1 LFVLRSK
8 MAVVTKPEM
17 ATYYALRKTTFDIGL
32 TDRKYPRM
40 TPPIRRDESIGQISL
55 SRYQDC
61 VAEEL
66 QFLALHAKH
75 AQFDREAYQR
85 QLRAAN
91 ERVRDWRAAHDRMKE
106 EARSYR
112 LRLGLDPEAT

>member
-1 LFVLRSK
+1 

-55 SRYQDC
+55 SRYQD
-61 VAEEL
+61 L
-66 QFLALHAKH
+66 SQQYNQFLIIFGNTPKLI
-75 AQFDREAYQR
+75 EY
-85 QLRAAN
+85 
-91 ERVRDWRAAHDRMKE
+91 
-106 EARSYR
+106 Y
-112 LRLGLDPEAT
+112 LRLK